1 MLSDIPFNV
10 LMLPSYEL
18 RKPSSLQ
25 RYSVGIFSE
34 LFNIDLSDVVTPD
47 AGAVD
52 AHFDDRR
59 MSTNVSLNGLRFCAG
74 VFTLVI
80 NRGPSEEAE

>member
-1 MLSDIPFNV
+1 MLSDIALNV
-10 LMLPSYEL
+10 LLLPSYQF

-25 RYSVGIFSE
+25 RYSVGVFSE
-34 LFNIDLSDVVTPD
+34 LLNIDLSDVVTLD

-59 MSTNVSLNGLRFCAG
+59 MSTNLSLNGLRFCAG